1 VTNTTRNILGRSL
14 TWCAGKTIKLREE
27 FAADKHSRIS
37 RGLQEDRRNLSEE
50 QRVWRLAQAQKLRGV
65 ELRVVQ
71 RIWQEQEEQKVRTRI
86 WDEARS
92 EGYVAAHQDMNVEN
106 AAKCAQSRQEGLSEG
121 YQTGYRKGQELGRRE
136 ALTDFR
142 ANLDQAR
149 AEGLAEANKR
159 EAEEVEEIY
168 NRGYAAGISEGDRQG
183 RAKGF
188 EGSEISREETFF
200 GAFHW
205 AVRII
210 PTWAANDCREVLNHD
225 GTAHLT
231 HAYSW
236 GRRAAKFIRTQGL

>member
-1 VTNTTRNILGRSL
+1 
-14 TWCAGKTIKLREE
+14 
-27 FAADKHSRIS
+27 
-37 RGLQEDRRNLSEE
+37 
-50 QRVWRLAQAQKLRGV
+50 
-65 ELRVVQ
+65 
-71 RIWQEQEEQKVRTRI
+71 
-86 WDEARS
+86 
-92 EGYVAAHQDMNVEN
+92 MNVEN
-106 AAKCAQSRQEGLSEG
+106 AAKCAQSRQECISES
-121 YQTGYRKGQELGRRE
+121 YQTGYRKRQELGRRE
-136 ALTDFR
+136 AWTDFR

-200 GAFHW
+200 RAFHW

-210 PTWAANDCREVLNHD
+210 PTWVADDRREVLNHD
-225 GTAHLT
+225 GTADLT
-231 HAYSW
+231 HAYWW